1 MGSELVVAVV
11 QMTSVDDIEANLQQM
26 NSLLEDIFK
35 SEKPR
40 LLCFPENCLY
50 LRVVEGEKI
59 EGLTLEHPAF
69 SFLAG
74 LARKYTAYLHLGSV
88 PLFHEGHLYNSSVL
102 ITPNG
107 DINPTYQKL
116 HLFDIQLEGQSPIRE
131 SDVFRHG
138 QKPNVIEV
146 DGWRIGETICYDVRF
161 AELFSQYARQEV
173 DLILVPAAFLVK
185 TGEAHWEILLRARAI
200 ESQAYVMASAQAG
213 THVGKYGKT
222 RETFGHSL
230 VIDPWGL
237 VIGQVEMNQP
247 GYRVAKL
254 SRERIDKVREQIP
267 MKSHRRLPV
276 A

>member
-11 QMTSVDDIEANLQQM
+11 QMTSVDDIGANLRQIET
-26 NSLLEDIFK
+26 LLENIFRA
-35 SEKPR
+35 EKPR

-59 EGLTLEHPAF
+59 EGLTSEHPAF

-74 LARKYTAYLHLGSV
+74 LAQKYSVYLHLGSV

-102 ITPNG
+102 ITPG
-107 DINPTYQKL
+107 GVVQPTYQKL
-116 HLFDIQLEGQSPIRE
+116 HLFDIQLEGQDPIRE
-131 SDVFRHG
+131 SDVYRHG
-138 QKPNVIEV
+138 RKPNIIEV
-146 DGWRIGETICYDVRF
+146 DGWRIGEAICYDLRF
-161 AELFSQYARQEV
+161 AELFSQYAREDV

-213 THVGKYGKT
+213 THVGKFGKT

-237 VIGQVEMNQP
+237 VIGQVEARQP
-247 GYRVAKL
+247 GYCVVKL

-267 MKSHRRLPV
+267 MKFHRRLPV